1 MDQSLQ
7 WALLSYP
14 CFTFSPSDYIDEVFG
29 GESLWP
35 SEPHLKA
42 KARLLVNDFEAT
54 VSCVHINETECVMC
68 MGMPVCVHNTI
79 INLWHTCIS
88 VFPKLGEILQQSKR

>member
-1 MDQSLQ
+1 MNRSLQ
-7 WALLSYP
+7 WAVLIVVLY
-14 CFTFSPSDYIDEVFG
+14 FFSSDYIDEVFG

-54 VSCVHINETECVMC
+54 VSCVHINET
-68 MGMPVCVHNTI
+68 
-79 INLWHTCIS
+79 TCIWAGYDS
-88 VFPKLGEILQQSKR
+88 MCS